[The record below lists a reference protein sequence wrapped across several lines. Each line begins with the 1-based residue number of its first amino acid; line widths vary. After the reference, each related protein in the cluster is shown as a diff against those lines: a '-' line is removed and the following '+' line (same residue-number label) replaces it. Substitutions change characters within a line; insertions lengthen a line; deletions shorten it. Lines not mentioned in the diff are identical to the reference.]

1 MLVKVIIAGVLFV
14 TGSMLP
20 ADTLAEERVSFV
32 SGGLQQAIEAVLVKH
47 KEDMNATEVM
57 AMVMNPKTGA
67 VLALAS
73 SNRNMPDFRPRF
85 ASFAFEPGGVM
96 APFVIAT
103 ALEHNDTTQLNADS
117 IIDTDVECYRIDRSY
132 TIRDTKKYA
141 SQSVTDVLVH
151 ASNVGLAKIAV
162 QIDPKLMHDALVSF
176 GFGSKSGIDMP
187 EDLPGKIK
195 SETMLERDLYRVTT
209 AMGYGMLVTPMQLLR
224 AYGVFINGGKLVT
237 PYIANKK
244 SVSVSQVLSPEVAAA
259 MKGMLRE
266 NVKRGTGGLA
276 HVAGVKVGGK
286 TGTARRVEQGKYANR
301 YNASF
306 YGYAQDNNRTYVIG
320 VVVIDPRESWRHNAS
335 FAAVPV
341 FGEVLSVM
349 HDQGLFDKPNGGS
362 GKRVEYNGA
371 RTISPLTSAVIT
383 KPFGKYKDPEY
394 DIEVFNESVT
404 FEVPKEGAH
413 PVLAVLDGKVFF
425 AGKNKALGKVI
436 ILAHDDGA
444 HTVYAG
450 LNAIKP
456 SVRVGAKVTKGA
468 TIGRVNKQL
477 VFQVTQDGVFVDP
490 LEILEAQSTQYPKSR
505 NRIL

>member
-1 MLVKVIIAGVLFV
+1 MQNIKQYKRTLIGVLMAGVLHI
-14 TGSMLP
+14 TGGVLFAQEVSGSPSVSEGLQRGIEEV
-20 ADTLAEERVSFV
+20 LAE
-32 SGGLQQAIEAVLVKH
+32 H
-47 KEDMNATEVM
+47 KADMNATEVM
-57 AMVMNPKTGA
+57 AMVMDPATGA
-67 VLALAS
+67 VLAAAS
-73 SNRNMPDFRPRF
+73 SNRNAPDFRPRF

-117 IIDTDVECYRIDRSY
+117 IIDTDVERYRIDGSY
-132 TIRDTKKYA
+132 TIRDTQKYA

-162 QIDPKLMHDALVSF
+162 QMNPKLMHDALVSF

-224 AYGVFINGGKLVT
+224 AYGVFINGGELVT

-244 SVSVSQVLSPEVAAA
+244 SVSVSQVLSPEVAAT
-259 MKGMLRE
+259 MKRMLRE

-286 TGTARRVEQGKYANR
+286 TGTAHRVEQGTYVSR

-320 VVVIDPRESWRHNAS
+320 VVVIDPKKSWRHEAS
-335 FAAVPV
+335 LAAAPV
-341 FGEVLSVM
+341 FGEVVSVM
-349 HDQGLFDKPNGGS
+349 YDHGLFETQGDSDKVGTYK
-362 GKRVEYNGA
+362 GK
-371 RTISPLTSAVIT
+371 RTISPLDGAVVVR
-383 KPFGKYKDPEY
+383 PFGLYTDPEY
-394 DIEVFNESVT
+394 NIAIFNESVILKPSQSK
-404 FEVPKEGAH
+404 EVQ
-413 PVLAVLDGKVFF
+413 AVFDGKVRF
-425 AGKNKALGKVI
+425 AGKSRGLGKVVV
-436 ILAHDDGA
+436 LAHKNGL

-450 LNAIKP
+450 FDTISP
-456 SVRVGAKVTKGA
+456 SVHTGVSFGKGDTLCTTKK
-468 TIGRVNKQL
+468 RL
-477 VFQVTQDGVFVDP
+477 LFQVTKNGKVVNPLDVITIDGVFDKP
-490 LEILEAQSTQYPKSR
+490 SL
-505 NRIL
+505 